1 MVADLVVCR
10 DSILFGLE
18 EQDGIPDQDQ
28 SFGFPLHVEPREVEQ
43 GSLEILS
50 SGLLVVNLLHDQT
63 VLHQGLPVV
72 RGLKRNFRE
81 YFTRPSL

>member
-1 MVADLVVCR
+1 MVANLVICR
-10 DSILFGLE
+10 DSILFGLK

-43 GSLEILS
+43 GSLKVLS